1 MTLRLIVET
10 YGTLIPDVRSI
21 VFNEERY
28 PSRHTLG
35 AHHVFSI
42 DDYLRN
48 GQDPTP
54 GDAVVSL
61 IHAMY
66 EDRPVDDALVQLLHR
81 IVLRG
86 GTIQTVCATPIL
98 REMYEKIPSIWLPA
112 HGRHADRS
120 TDEIES
126 TQRITV
132 SRRMNTIE
140 RALLAGEQA
149 IHYESAY
156 RLQRELELRHLFVA
170 DTTKTYNVTEGGR
183 G

>member
-1 MTLRLIVET
+1 MTLRLTVEM

-21 VFNEERY
+21 VFDGERY
-28 PSRHTLG
+28 PSRHTIG
-35 AHHVFSI
+35 AHHVFLI
-42 DDYLRN
+42 DDCLRN
-48 GQDPTP
+48 TGDSRP
-54 GDAVVSL
+54 GDEVVSL

-66 EDRPVDDALVQLLHR
+66 KDRPVDAALVELLHR

-98 REMYEKIPSIWLPA
+98 REMYEKIPSIWLSA
-112 HGRHADRS
+112 HGRHAQRS
-120 TDEIES
+120 ADEIES
-126 TQRITV
+126 ARRIIV
-132 SRRMNTIE
+132 SRGMNTIE

-156 RLQRELELRHLFVA
+156 RLQRELELRNLFIA
-170 DTTKTYNVTEGGR
+170 DTTKVCNVTEGGR